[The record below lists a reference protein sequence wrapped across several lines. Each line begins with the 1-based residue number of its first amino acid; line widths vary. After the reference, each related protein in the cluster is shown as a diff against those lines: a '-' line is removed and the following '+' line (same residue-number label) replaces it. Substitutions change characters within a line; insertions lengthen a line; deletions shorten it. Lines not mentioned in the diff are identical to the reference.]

1 MRLVDLVAGMSRLA
15 DLGFGLPPGESLRS
29 SALTLA
35 RPPDLPDEDVRA
47 GLYSGLMLHAGC
59 VGFAHETA
67 QLYGDEFTVQ
77 MAAERAN
84 RADARDVATTLVPRL
99 LRGRPAGE
107 KARSAGAH
115 RPRGGGAATGR
126 GGLQQPADPGAK
138 PNRSQPNRSSCS
150 MRSEYRRPAE
160 RGPAPVLQPRRA
172 VGKDDHEQE
181 AGSTCRSG
189 TAPSRCIWAGVR
201 RCSGQSGRRR
211 REPWPIAAPLRRGDD
226 GPRT

>member
-1 MRLVDLVAGMSRLA
+1 LVDLVAGMSRLA

-126 GGLQQPADPGAK
+126 GGLQQPADRGAADDLATYGRV
-138 PNRSQPNRSSCS
+138 P
-150 MRSEYRRPAE
+150 RPADPPQD
-160 RGPAPVLQPRRA
+160 RHVQPGRSRDVHRLLDA
-172 VGKDDHEQE
+172 DD
-181 AGSTCRSG
+181 R
-189 TAPSRCIWAGVR
+189 
-201 RCSGQSGRRR
+201 
-211 REPWPIAAPLRRGDD
+211 
-226 GPRT
+226 